1 MKISKAT
8 VEHIADLAK
17 LKLSDKEVEKYQE
30 DLSAIVN
37 YVEKLKKSDLHNYLA
52 TSQISG
58 LHNVYRED
66 KVSELSDKEK
76 LELLKTSPHYS
87 EDDKQIKVKRILK

>member
-58 LHNVYRED
+58 LYNVYRED